1 MAVGLTKPTTLK
13 TKPLDQVRKDVPTAE
28 VQDSG
33 DLVRVNLQVD
43 KDTRKMWRAEALR
56 RDVSMSELIRD
67 AMNSYIN
74 G

>member
-1 MAVGLTKPTTLK
+1 MAVGLTKPTLK

-67 AMNSYIN
+67 AMSSYIN